1 MSDSEASFDLIPASA
16 FSYEELT
23 DAYNHTRVDYLVPMP
38 MNAARLREYVQT
50 YDVDLESSMVA
61 VDGNEILGLAM
72 LGVRE
77 RRAWITRLGV
87 IRSKRRQGTGSHL
100 VECLIE
106 QARRKGA
113 EHVILEVIK
122 NNVPAHTLF
131 LKMGFRETRELRVLR
146 RPPGPSKIIP
156 PPAEIKT
163 LGYREALVLLDTRTS
178 TPSWLDEKESMI
190 NAGNL
195 AAFCAFLADGSHG
208 WLVYQNTVFQLG
220 RLIIQT
226 DEGNPQMVGRA
237 LLHQLH
243 SAHPVQDTKTENLP
257 VDDPHWPAFKE
268 VGYLEVFD
276 RVELILPLK

>member
-100 VECLIE
+100 VEYLIE
-106 QARRKGA
+106 QARQKGA
-113 EHVILEVIK
+113 DHVILEVIK

-146 RPPGPSKIIP
+146 RPPGPSKITP

-163 LGYREALVLLDTRTS
+163 LGYREAIALLDTRIS
-178 TPSWLDEKESMI
+178 IPSWIDEKESMI

-226 DEGNPQMVGRA
+226 DEGNPEMVGRA